1 MSTKENNQS
10 STQGSG
16 TERID
21 AIKKLIFGEDMI
33 EYDHRFEAV
42 FKKLEEYHRDSEA
55 KLLHV
60 NQQLVNDIQE
70 MKRKFEIQVQVL
82 HQEINAHLAKI
93 EDDKTDRHEFGKML
107 QTMAENLMK

>member
-10 STQGSG
+10 NAQDSG

-21 AIKKLIFGEDMI
+21 AIKKLIFGENMI

-55 KLLHV
+55 KLLQV
-60 NQQLVNDIQE
+60 NQQLINDIQE

>member
-1 MSTKENNQS
+1 
-10 STQGSG
+10 
-16 TERID
+16 
-21 AIKKLIFGEDMI
+21 MI